1 MMKRAEKGQELEDL
15 NLQMMHRLVSS
26 TPSQAIFPFADR
38 ARAADPWPR
47 ARAPRRAG
55 RWKPVPA
62 ASVYRGAVPVR
73 WIRREEKNG
82 RWQEAATS
90 TFSIG

>member
-15 NLQMMHRLVSS
+15 NQQMMHRLI
-26 TPSQAIFPFADR
+26 SQAISSRDR
-38 ARAADPWPR
+38 PRTRPMAAPHYACARRVAAS
-47 ARAPRRAG
+47 
-55 RWKPVPA
+55 A